1 MLIEYK
7 EICSFHNKM
16 VKKNKGFLKTIIEV
30 YFYKSIL

>member
-7 EICSFHNKM
+7 EICSFFIIKWL
-16 VKKNKGFLKTIIEV
+16 KNKGFLKTIIEV